1 MYMDTKNC
9 NTVCFYNN
17 TIHIVE
23 MFYDKNCQV
32 YDVFTLLDSVY
43 LYEDTV
49 HIVQKLYYDKINCQK
64 FDA

>member
-1 MYMDTKNC
+1 M
-9 NTVCFYNN
+9 CFYNN

-23 MFYDKNCQV
+23 MFHDKNCQV

-49 HIVQKLYYDKINCQK
+49 HIVKKIVLWQNKLSKVWCLKSFILDGW
-64 FDA
+64 

>member
-1 MYMDTKNC
+1 M
-9 NTVCFYNN
+9 CFYNN

-49 HIVQKLYYDKINCQK
+49 HIVKKIVLWQNKLSKVWCLKSFILDGW
-64 FDA
+64 